1 MSEPRV
7 IEIAMKGSGELTL
20 GLIDRKGKVLLKK
33 RLITAGAD
41 AIEAK
46 SRVPLALQT
55 REGEVPVV
63 PVLMHQSTLKQQ
75 ITFAGK
81 EPATFTKEQCRK
93 LRFSREVIE
102 RSAKVAA
109 KQVRQQG
116 LLLASLTR
124 AMPASD
130 SQIIP

>member
-7 IEIAMKGSGELTL
+7 IEIAIKGSGELTL

-63 PVLMHQSTLKQQ
+63 PVLIHQSTLKQQ
-75 ITFAGK
+75 NY
-81 EPATFTKEQCRK
+81 
-93 LRFSREVIE
+93 LRW
-102 RSAKVAA
+102 K
-109 KQVRQQG
+109 
-116 LLLASLTR
+116 R
-124 AMPASD
+124 ARNVY
-130 SQIIP
+130 